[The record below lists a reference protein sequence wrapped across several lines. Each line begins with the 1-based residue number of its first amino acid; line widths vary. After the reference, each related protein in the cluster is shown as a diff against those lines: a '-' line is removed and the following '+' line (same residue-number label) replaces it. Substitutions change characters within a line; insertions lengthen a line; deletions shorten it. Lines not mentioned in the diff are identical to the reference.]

1 MTTLTTIRVLTF
13 SPTGT
18 SQTIADGIV
27 QELIS
32 SLNMHIGQRT
42 MAIEYIPLTT
52 PNDVEGVD
60 IPYSPNTLYICACPV
75 YSGRI
80 APLAMERLKALNLQG
95 IEDYTDNPTPV
106 VPIVV
111 YGNRAYDDALIEL
124 SDFFEAMDFIPIAGA
139 AFIAEHSFSN
149 ESMPIAAHRP
159 DQEDMNKIKNFAQG
173 IAQQLLSATPL
184 VSIASVLKGNRPY
197 KTPSTSHALA
207 PTVNHA
213 LCTECG
219 ACVEVCPSGAIK
231 SPFEVDATTCI
242 KCCACIKQCP
252 EEARTLNTPVRKKLF
267 DLCQVRQEPEIFL
280 RSMI

>member
-1 MTTLTTIRVLTF
+1 MTTLTIIRVLTF

-18 SQTIADGIV
+18 SQTIADAIV

-32 SLNMHIGQRT
+32 SLGIHIEQPT
-42 MAIEYIPLTT
+42 LAIEYIPLTT
-52 PNDVEGVD
+52 PKDVEEVA

-80 APLAMERLKALNLQG
+80 APLAMERLKALNLQR
-95 IEDYTDNPTPV
+95 IEDHADNPTPV

-124 SDFFEAMDFIPIAGA
+124 SDFFEALDFMPIAGG

-159 DQEDMNKIKNFAQG
+159 DQEDMNKIKSFAQG
-173 IAQQLLSATPL
+173 IAQQLLSTNPL
-184 VSIASVLKGNRPY
+184 VSIASVFKGNRPY
-197 KTPSTSHALA
+197 KTPSASAPLA
-207 PTVNHA
+207 PSVNRA

-231 SPFEVDATTCI
+231 GPFEVDATTCI

-252 EEARTLNTPVRKKLF
+252 EGARTLDTPVRKKLF
-267 DLCQVRQEPEIFL
+267 DLCQIRQEPEIFL
-280 RSMI
+280 RPMI